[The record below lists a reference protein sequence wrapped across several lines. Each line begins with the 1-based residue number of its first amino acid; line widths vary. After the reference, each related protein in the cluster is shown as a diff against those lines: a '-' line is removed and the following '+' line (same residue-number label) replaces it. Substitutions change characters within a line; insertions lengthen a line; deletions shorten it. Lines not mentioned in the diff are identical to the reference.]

1 MRAHVAARIAGLT
14 LLGSIA
20 GCSTVTSVTP
30 PSTAASAATSPSA
43 SSAPSAGSSATVTA
57 APSSPASTATA
68 AAGHAPLCSTG
79 NLKVSVVRGGAATGA
94 AEGQIGFTNLGSAPC
109 QLTGYPAVA
118 GVTAAGGQTLAGHLL
133 TTEFGPNITSI
144 PVVTLDPKATAIAVV
159 TGNSVAGTCAS
170 GTIRTFR
177 NLIVTPPGNAD
188 SVTLSAWL
196 PSLAEYLPACGSI
209 NVTPVVEASS
219 MPPL

>member
-1 MRAHVAARIAGLT
+1 MRAHVAARIAGLA

-20 GCSTVTSVTP
+20 GCSTVTSITP
-30 PSTAASAATSPSA
+30 PSTATSAATSPSA
-43 SSAPSAGSSATVTA
+43 SSAPSAGSSPTVTA
-57 APSSPASTATA
+57 APSSPASTAAA

-79 NLKVSVVRGGAATGA
+79 NLKISVVRGGAATGA
-94 AEGQIGFTNLGSAPC
+94 VEGQIGFTNLGSAPC